1 MALKA
6 GDASTWVEIPS
17 ALPGAWIRAQ
27 ADRDVAKASVTF
39 QYAAEDKRATERD
52 GLWQVLD
59 VLKLR
64 IVSFVGQSEPMAASD
79 SVDRR
84 GPLVDGEHLAHHLR
98 IGRGLLANER
108 LSNQNLAVFK
118 IDVFQL

>member
-1 MALKA
+1 VINIFLT
-6 GDASTWVEIPS
+6 GFS
-17 ALPGAWIRAQ
+17 AVSERSLTGRLWRLWRLGYRIQ
-27 ADRDVAKASVTF
+27 AP
-39 QYAAEDKRATERD
+39 TERD